1 RTRTRLSVRYRP
13 GERSVLSS
21 VLKLWNESRT
31 NRARIADSIL
41 SEFVHGDIWW
51 YGLCTPQNRV
61 RGRQSRSRPM
71 LKSINGNAHPSNS
84 EDCRGA
90 GTASCRTP
98 LLRFCRRLA
107 RLRHGKELSGLHDPE
122 PERGRNRGP
131 IGHHHA
137 CARNRGKPE
146 LHIAQLH
153 EILDRVALGNVPRD
167 RRKAHRTDHGH
178 ALVAPLRPHPLE
190 PLEGE
195 LEVIAHAAVED
206 RQRALASLG
215 NEGVAAAW
223 DPDQRRGHRVRHS
236 AAVSIGDRN
245 AIRARNGR

>member
-1 RTRTRLSVRYRP
+1 CASIDRP
-13 GERSVLSS
+13 SPQDKDKDKAIRMIPPRERSVLSS
-21 VLKLWNESRT
+21 VLKLWNDCGP

-107 RLRHGKELSGLHDPE
+107 RLRHGKELSGLHDPQ

-131 IGHHHA
+131 IAHPPPSP
-137 CARNRGKPE
+137 RTP
-146 LHIAQLH
+146 AQPTPP
-153 EILDRVALGNVPRD
+153 IP
-167 RRKAHRTDHGH
+167 
-178 ALVAPLRPHPLE
+178 
-190 PLEGE
+190 
-195 LEVIAHAAVED
+195 
-206 RQRALASLG
+206 
-215 NEGVAAAW
+215 
-223 DPDQRRGHRVRHS
+223 
-236 AAVSIGDRN
+236 
-245 AIRARNGR
+245 